1 MTGQRVGGYERAMDW
16 KGQFCIGETWL
27 VYRGRAADN
36 RPHAHATL
44 QLTVSLGSEIS
55 ISDDQDR
62 LIPGSALCVK
72 AGKHHRLHPSDNVVL
87 VLIEPQSQL
96 AHYVQSFAG
105 DADISRVDPNL
116 IAQVNWDG
124 ELETLFDCLELDSG
138 EVESQMDTRLMEA
151 LKFLRT
157 ARLKGAI
164 SRAAKSCGLSEPRL
178 RAIAQEQ
185 LGVPLSK
192 WLIWQATRRSAQA
205 MAQGASLADAAYAG
219 GFADQAHLTRT
230 MGKIMG
236 VTPLQALNAGQ

>member
-1 MTGQRVGGYERAMDW
+1 MWLSTVLELMDW
-16 KGQFCIGETWL
+16 KGEFYIGDTWL

-44 QLTVSLGSEIS
+44 QLTVSLGPDIS
-55 ISDDQDR
+55 ISDQSEQV
-62 LIPGSALCVK
+62 ISGAALCVK
-72 AGKHHRLHPSDNVVL
+72 AGKRHTLHPSDRALL

-105 DADISRVDPNL
+105 DDDVSSVDPNL
-116 IAQVNWDG
+116 IAQVNWEG
-124 ELETLFDCLELDSG
+124 ELDTLLDSLELNFG
-138 EVESQMDTRLMEA
+138 NIGSQMDLRLLEA
-151 LKFLRT
+151 LKFLRS
-157 ARLKGAI
+157 AQLKGAI
-164 SRAAKSCGLSEPRL
+164 SAAAKSCGLSEPRL
-178 RAIAQEQ
+178 RAIAQKQ

-205 MAQGASLADAAYAG
+205 MEQGASLAEAAYAG
-219 GFADQAHLTRT
+219 GFSDQAHLTRT

>member
-1 MTGQRVGGYERAMDW
+1 MDW
-16 KGQFCIGETWL
+16 KGEFYIGETSL

-44 QLTVSLGSEIS
+44 QLTVSLGSDIS
-55 ISDDQDR
+55 IRDDEDR
-62 LIPGSALCVK
+62 LISGVALCVK
-72 AGKHHRLHPSDNVVL
+72 AGKRHTLSPADKAVL

-96 AHYVQSFAG
+96 ARYVQSLCG
-105 DADISRVDPNL
+105 HDDVSIMDPSF
-116 IAQVNWDG
+116 IGQVNWQGDLKTLLSD
-124 ELETLFDCLELDSG
+124 LERASG
-138 EVESQMDTRLMEA
+138 LVSSQMDLRLLEA
-151 LKFLRT
+151 LNFLRT
-157 ARLKGAI
+157 AQLKSAI
-164 SRAAKSCGLSEPRL
+164 SQAAKACGLSEPRL

-205 MAQGASLADAAYAG
+205 MAQGATLADAAYAG